1 MSKLSTPRVAAMA
14 IGIVTA
20 GALGFYY
27 LPGMISE
34 DATGSRVVNAI
45 YCSCITLTT

>member
-1 MSKLSTPRVAAMA
+1 MGKLSSERVATLA

-20 GALGFYY
+20 GALGFYH

-34 DATGSRVVNAI
+34 DAPGSRVVNSI